1 MVEILEY
8 SLVILV
14 SIAFVVGSVAA
25 YGGFTSFESGVALR
39 AEFASV
45 SSLAQGAI
53 QDGASRGTLSLPDST
68 ISCRGGSLVVSSGS
82 ASQQTD
88 VGVPCSFSV
97 HVADGSHSLSFSED
111 RLGLSLAVT

>member
-8 SLVILV
+8 SLVVLV
-14 SIAFVVGSVAA
+14 SAAFVVGSVVS
-25 YGGFTSFESGVALR
+25 YGAFTSFESGVGLR

-53 QDGASRGTLSLPDST
+53 QDGASHATLSLPDST
-68 ISCRGGSLVVSSGS
+68 ISCQGGSLVVSSGS
-82 ASQQTD
+82 LSQQTD

-97 HVADGSHSLSFSED
+97 HVADGSHSLSFAED
-111 RLGLSLAVT
+111 PLGLSLAVT